1 MESGEAGDNG
11 CGAMSEKWDHL
22 VSWSW
27 KSKEMRLEADLRG
40 WVDVEREQA
49 WKAFPKGSIVPVGYR
64 GSKGPVLLNPN
75 SLLASCED

>member
-11 CGAMSEKWDHL
+11 CGAMSEEGDHL

-40 WVDVEREQA
+40 WVDVEREQHGRHFLREA
-49 WKAFPKGSIVPVGYR
+49 LCQWGTGAVKDPS
-64 GSKGPVLLNPN
+64 S
-75 SLLASCED
+75 